1 MSARLPAEKLTEL
14 IDLLREWRSKKSCK
28 PKELQSL
35 VGKLNHAC
43 SVIPCG
49 RTFLRRLIDL
59 LKGAQRFRPFL
70 RLNKQCQLDIAWWQE
85 FLPSWDGV
93 YFFDLPDWAPSPDIS
108 LSSDAAG
115 SLGFGVYNNG
125 EWFNGSW
132 LPSQQYLCIAYKE
145 LFPIV
150 LACHVW
156 SDIWARKRVEFLCD
170 NTAVVSVITCRAV
183 QKGHKTARFGNVTWL
198 PRRITNKALSWHRQH
213 N

>member
-1 MSARLPAEKLTEL
+1 MWAFHLPLKKCEGPTTRIIFLGIELDSIEMSARLPAEKLTEL
-14 IDLLREWRSKKSCK
+14 IDLREWRSKKSYK
-28 PKELQSL
+28 PKEVQSL

-93 YFFDLPDWAPSPDIS
+93 YFFDLPNWAPSPDIS

-115 SLGFGVYNNG
+115 SLGFGGGG
-125 EWFNGSW
+125 ETMANYSMVHGSHRSN
-132 LPSQQYLCIAYKE
+132 PYASRIRNCSR
-145 LFPIV
+145 LF
-150 LACHVW
+150 
-156 SDIWARKRVEFLCD
+156 
-170 NTAVVSVITCRAV
+170 
-183 QKGHKTARFGNVTWL
+183 
-198 PRRITNKALSWHRQH
+198 
-213 N
+213 

>member
-1 MSARLPAEKLTEL
+1 M
-14 IDLLREWRSKKSCK
+14 
-28 PKELQSL
+28 
-35 VGKLNHAC
+35 GKLNHAC

-70 RLNKQCQLDIAWWQE
+70 RLNKQCQLDIASWQE

-125 EWFNGSW
+125 EWFNGSC
-132 LPSQQYLCIAYKE
+132 LPSQQSLCIAYKK

-156 SDIWARKRVEFLCD
+156 SDNWARKRVEFLCD
-170 NTAVVSVITCRAV
+170 NTAVVSVITS
-183 QKGHKTARFGNVTWL
+183 GTA
-198 PRRITNKALSWHRQH
+198 
-213 N
+213 